1 MYTNN
6 IFKILGL
13 ICVLAVVLI
22 SLYMHWLVNKKAG
35 QAAEKVGN
43 FVVRGSAIRM
53 VLVILAAVFLVAS
66 ELI

>member
-1 MYTNN
+1 MFTN

-13 ICVLAVVLI
+13 VCVAAIVLI

-35 QAAEKVGN
+35 QAADKVGN
-43 FVVRGSAIRM
+43 FVVRGSVLRM
-53 VLVILAAVFLVAS
+53 ILVILAAVFLVAS

>member
-1 MYTNN
+1 MFTN

-13 ICVLAVVLI
+13 VCVAVVVAI

-35 QAAEKVGN
+35 QAAESVGN
-43 FVVRGSAIRM
+43 FVVRSSVVRM
-53 VLVILAAVFLVAS
+53 ILVILAAVFLVAS